1 MIFVTTPK
9 SGSHT
14 GFKLMQDYFGAKGG
28 FNHSTQTPANL
39 GDYYKF
45 TFVRNPYDRFCSLYH
60 ACVINDKKKFVP
72 RHARKHIINYAQW
85 MVKCTKKRRFPRRKL
100 MAPQWLYHEHSRLDN
115 YIQIEHAQE
124 EFRRAFP
131 DKNIVMPHELRRDH
145 VTWDEVKTPKLIEL
159 VNEWAGKDFE
169 FYGYKNENN
178 SS

>member
-28 FNHSTQTPANL
+28 FNHSIQTPHNL
-39 GDYYKF
+39 NDYYKF

-60 ACVINDKKKFVP
+60 ACVINHEKKFVP
-72 RHARKHIINYAQW
+72 IHARKHIIKYAEW
-85 MVKCTKKRRFPRRKL
+85 MLKCAKNQIFPRKDL
-100 MAPQWLYHEHSRLDN
+100 MAPQWLWHEQSRLDN
-115 YIQIEHAQE
+115 YIQIEHAE
-124 EFRRAFP
+124 VEFKRAFP
-131 DKNIVMPHELRRDH
+131 KKNIVMPHELKREH
-145 VTWDEVKTPKLIEL
+145 ITWEEVKTPQLTEL
-159 VNEWAGKDFE
+159 VTDWAGKDFE